1 MSTKSSLFYEHQDK
15 NYIHCYTD
23 IACEDKIFIEK
34 TVNQE
39 FKLAFE
45 PAEICILSRSV
56 DLNELDRQASITDE
70 SIKDYAVN
78 RLNNYNNL
86 TNEWSKFSYYLIFDH
101 KDADNIKIEKLEK
114 HYFNLREK
122 IRLLRERVLS
132 SRVSKYVFGL
142 EEIK

>member
-1 MSTKSSLFYEHQDK
+1 MSTKSSLFYEHKDH
-15 NYIHCYTD
+15 NYIHGYVD
-23 IACEDKIFIEK
+23 LADENKIFIEK

-39 FKLAFE
+39 FKIAFD

-56 DLNELDRQASITDE
+56 DLNELDRQANITDE

-86 TNEWSKFSYYLIFDH
+86 TNEWAKFSYYLIFDH
-101 KDADNIKIEKLEK
+101 KDADNVKIEKLEK
-114 HYFNLREK
+114 HYFGLREK

-142 EEIK
+142 EEII